1 MNAAKLGD
9 LVRQRRK
16 ELRMNQGSLAMVSGT
31 GLRFISELERGK
43 ETCEV
48 GKTLQVLENLGIEI
62 TVKPRRGS

>member
-1 MNAAKLGD
+1 MNAANLGD

-16 ELRMNQGSLAMVSGT
+16 ELRMNQGNLAMVSGT

-62 TVKPRRGS
+62 TVKPRRGN